1 MFVVSAFFMLLG
13 CVNVSAATLVEGSI
27 DDVYYTRRGGGKPY
41 MSAQYH
47 TYTMD
52 GKTVYCIEPGINITV
67 HDYNGHGIKYS
78 IIWCFKTLTIY
89 NDLNIPSSKE
99 LSVNT

>member
-1 MFVVSAFFMLLG
+1 MLLG

-52 GKTVYCIEPGINITV
+52 GKLYIV
-67 HDYNGHGIKYS
+67 
-78 IIWCFKTLTIY
+78 
-89 NDLNIPSSKE
+89 LNQE
-99 LSVNT
+99 LI